1 MEEYILQ
8 LAAAVKKLKEEINNV
23 SSNVSTVEK
32 MEGPKGE
39 QGPKGDKGEK
49 GLDGKD
55 GLPGKDGKDGRDGK
69 DGIDGRDGDFIRSIE
84 LDFDNSIVVTLSDGR
99 EIKTEPLMF
108 GGNSSS
114 NTFIS
119 NTLGSRIDLLAV
131 NTSII
136 PDTDV
141 TYDLGSSTKRF
152 RDLYLSSN
160 SIYLGDT
167 VISAK
172 AGGGLNLDKNTS
184 FDSFDAASTT
194 TPSYVIV
201 KQGTKWVKATMN
213 QVIGWVNGGIVS
225 NVLLTEDG
233 NTLVA
238 ENGDRLIM
246 E

>member
-55 GLPGKDGKDGRDGK
+55 GLPGKDGKDGVDGK
-69 DGIDGRDGDFIRSIE
+69 DGKDGKDGDFIKSIE

-99 EIKTEPLMF
+99 EIKTEPLTL
-108 GGNSSS
+108 GNGSSD
-114 NTFIS
+114 TFIS

-172 AGGGLNLDKNTS
+172 AGGGLNLDTTLNN
-184 FDSFDAASTT
+184 FDAASTT
-194 TPSYVIV
+194 TPAYVIV

-213 QVIGWVNGGIVS
+213 QVIGWVNAGVVS